1 MITSY
6 EDMPVGVYEKI
17 MAALADEGS
26 SDNDKTLAL
35 LAALTGKSIDTLLD
49 EPLEDFR
56 KENDAASFVL
66 VYPVPHKVRDTY
78 TLRGQEYRATLL
90 ERKMTAGQY
99 IDFNELA
106 KDEGAG
112 ERWSALLSVILVPVG
127 HTYGNGYDIVEVQD
141 AIREELCILDAI
153 ALRAF
158 FLTSSAASAADTL
171 PYLEKMMKKMGA
183 KKLTR
188 REIAK
193 IVRQQTQDLRLAGAG
208 FPALMRWLKLPD
220 AVGMLQPQ
228 CPQ

>member
-17 MAALADEGS
+17 MDAISDKAS

-35 LAALTGKSIDTLLD
+35 IAALTGKSIDDLLD

-56 KENDAASFVL
+56 KQNDAASFVL

-78 TLRGQEYRATLL
+78 TLRGQTYRATLL

-106 KDEGAG
+106 RQEGADN
-112 ERWSALLSVILVPVG
+112 RWAALLSVILVPDG
-127 HTYGNGYDIVEVQD
+127 HTYGSGYDVAEVQE

-158 FLTSSAASAADTL
+158 FLTSSATSAADTL
-171 PYLEKMMKKMGA
+171 PYLERMMKKMGA

-193 IVRQQTQDLRLAGAG
+193 IVQQQTRDLRLAGAG

-220 AVGMLQPQ
+220 AVGMLQPTS
-228 CPQ
+228 P